1 MSSTPEGQSMESN
14 MRTLNLMRAVALG
27 VAAAITLSVAAPAL
41 AKTHPY
47 GGAGG
52 GGSLYNPGDTRCYTD
67 EGYGRRSSCDG
78 GAG

>member
-1 MSSTPEGQSMESN
+1 

-27 VAAAITLSVAAPAL
+27 VGAATALSVATPSL

-47 GGAGG
+47 GATGG
-52 GGSLYNPGDTRCYTD
+52 GTLYNPVDTRCYSD

>member
-1 MSSTPEGQSMESN
+1 

-27 VAAAITLSVAAPAL
+27 VAATIALSVAAPSL

-47 GGAGG
+47 GGATG
-52 GGSLYNPGDTRCYTD
+52 GGSLYNPGDTRCYSD

-78 GAG
+78 AAG